1 MLSRNTLAEIFGCA
15 YLQMLWCKFSQ
26 SLETFQLKST
36 MVRISEEIRNLPAR
50 KYYGANFATRPKP
63 DVPPGLRV
71 SRPHVANWLK
81 DMSRL
86 QKPLENRGTD
96 FGTAHYD
103 HHPKVSFFCK
113 IINFL
118 NPL

>member
-1 MLSRNTLAEIFGCA
+1 
-15 YLQMLWCKFSQ
+15 
-26 SLETFQLKST
+26 
-36 MVRISEEIRNLPAR
+36 MVRIFGEIKNPQAQ
-50 KYYGANFATRPKP
+50 KYYGANFVTGPKL
-63 DVPPGLRV
+63 DVPFGFRM
-71 SRPHVANWLK
+71 SRPHVANRLK

-86 QKPLENRGTD
+86 RKPLENRGTD
-96 FGTAHYD
+96 SMTAHYD

>member
-1 MLSRNTLAEIFGCA
+1 MLSRNTPAEIFGCA
-15 YLQMLWCKFSQ
+15 HPEMLWCEFSQ

-36 MVRISEEIRNLPAR
+36 MVRIFGEIAQ